1 MLDLIGIEKRFA
13 SGDGEERCLFSDLSL
28 SVCRGELVS
37 VVGANG
43 SGKSTLFGIVGG
55 SVPVD
60 GGHILLG
67 GADITARPEHLR
79 ARRIGRVM
87 QDPSL
92 GTVPHLSIAENIAL
106 AENKG
111 KPFSLSPLRVK
122 RRLPAYRALLA
133 PFGLGLE
140 ERLSLPV
147 ARLSGGQRQC
157 LALLLATLTPI
168 DLLLLDEHTA
178 ALDPSTARTV
188 LSFTERIARKK
199 GIAALMVTHDLPAA
213 LAFGDRLL
221 LLSDGKISLDRRG
234 EEKRRTTPAEL
245 LSLISE

>member
-1 MLDLIGIEKRFA
+1 MLELVGIKKRFP

-28 SVCRGELVS
+28 RVGRGEFVS

-43 SGKSTLFGIVGG
+43 SGKSTLLGIVGG

-60 GGHILLG
+60 GGRILLG
-67 GADITARPEHLR
+67 GADITLQPEHLR

-92 GTVPHLSIAENIAL
+92 GTVPNLSIAENIAL

-111 KPFSLSPLRVK
+111 KPYPLLPLRAK
-122 RRLPAYRALLA
+122 RRHAAYRALLA

-140 ERLSLPV
+140 DRLSLPV
-147 ARLSGGQRQC
+147 GRLSGGQRQC

-188 LSFTERIARKK
+188 LAFTERIAREK

-221 LLSDGKISLDRRG
+221 LLSAGRIALDRRG
-234 EEKRRTTPAEL
+234 EEKRRTSHAEL
-245 LSLISE
+245 LSLLSV